1 MSNDDAHTGFTPPTI
16 EEIAG
21 LLPNYEIISFIAQ
34 GGMGAVYLA
43 NQKSLDRP
51 VAIKILPRHFGEDA
65 EFRASFEAEAKS
77 MAKLNHPNLIGIYDF
92 GQVDGLLYIIMEMVK
107 GKSLY
112 HSAYGKTIAP
122 TEAARIVRD
131 ICRGLAN
138 AHKHGILHR
147 DIKPANIL
155 LDPMASPK
163 IGDFGLARPVGEHEK
178 DSAFGTPGYT
188 APEVI
193 HNPKAVDEST
203 DIFAVGV
210 LLYELLTAKLPESI
224 YTSASATN
232 KCNPKFDQIIR
243 KAIHPTPA
251 MRFRSADAMA
261 DALESLTKEEKNVTP
276 LLAASPVI
284 SRNAPAKTLLTVGS
298 SPTGAPTGGPRSTIN
313 PYVNK
318 GSNIPFIR
326 NIIVIIALL
335 AVIVIAW
342 EGLKKVEAHRATE
355 KQRVAKLKKEDAEKK
370 AKDKAAA
377 KNKTANKPKTKP
389 AKSFDIP
396 KARPE
401 SAMETLN
408 RLQPQLKRGI
418 RTEMPK
424 GCIGRAGRIRFHIK
438 DEMSWHHAQ
447 AFCESYGGHLSVLPE
462 NSDLS
467 WITSQLKSGETI
479 WLGAGSAG
487 NKEWCW
493 IDGSPWKL
501 NIRTTS
507 NAACVAVD
515 DTAILTPR
523 SAAEKHSFFIEWK
536 TDGSTTASVKK
547 QLQRCAKSLKSA
559 NPSYPAGTVTYD
571 SRNFLMVGQSTTWTS
586 ANEMAKSAGGSLAIP
601 STPDESQWMFGFAAA
616 YISNDQACW
625 IGALRE
631 AKSKWHWISGEPW
644 TFAKWAPDSP
654 TEDTS
659 SPAVAAL
666 VKPGNW
672 KDFPM
677 ETRLDY
683 FIIEWSKDGQG
694 GKTATNPSSKSDS
707 GLDTGLI
714 AKRQK
719 CARILQEYQKTHD
732 KNLTN
737 NIKGYE
743 QDLRSYQ
750 RSLPKSQQ
758 EAYGAGIL
766 EMISRYTN
774 NRIPED
780 LPRGNM
786 PAKAA
791 KILNDRLKKQAR
803 LESEYLSKTEDI
815 REKYRRSLYRA
826 LAHFKEKGLTTNIR
840 EIQNEIDHTG
850 EKGSAFIDYIIDAP

>member
-16 EEIAG
+16 EEIGG

-65 EFRASFEAEAKS
+65 DFRASFEAEAKS

-112 HSAYGKTIAP
+112 HSAYGKIIAS

-155 LDPMASPK
+155 LDPSASPK

-193 HNPKAVDEST
+193 HNPMAVDEST

-210 LLYELLTAKLPESI
+210 LLYELLTGKLPDSI
-224 YTSASATN
+224 YTSASAST

-261 DALESLTKEEKNVTP
+261 DALEPLTKETQNRNP
-276 LLAASPVI
+276 LLTASPHLAG
-284 SRNAPAKTLLTVGS
+284 NTPAKTLLTTGS
-298 SPTGAPTGGPRSTIN
+298 SPTGLPTGGPRSTRN
-313 PYVNK
+313 PYAHK

-326 NIIVIIALL
+326 NIIIIIALL

-342 EGLKKVEAHRATE
+342 EGLKKVEAHRAAE
-355 KQRVAKLKKEDAEKK
+355 KQRITKLKKEDAEKK
-370 AKDKAAA
+370 AKEAA
-377 KNKTANKPKTKP
+377 KAKTANKPKQAPK
-389 AKSFDIP
+389 KSFNIP
-396 KARPE
+396 KPRPE
-401 SAMETLN
+401 TAMETLS

-424 GCIGRAGRIRFHIK
+424 GCVGKAGRIRFHIK
-438 DEMSWHHAQ
+438 NEMSWHEAQ

-479 WLGAGSAG
+479 WLGAGTAG
-487 NKEWCW
+487 NKQWCW
-493 IDGSPWKL
+493 IDGTPWKL

-515 DTAILTPR
+515 DTAILTPQ
-523 SAAEKHSFFIEWK
+523 SAAAKHSFFIEWK
-536 TDGSTTASVKK
+536 ADGSNPASIKK
-547 QLQRCAKSLKSA
+547 QLSRCAESLTSA
-559 NPSYPAGTVTYD
+559 NPTYPAGTVTYD
-571 SRNFLMVGQSTTWTS
+571 SRNFLMVGESATWTS
-586 ANEMAKSAGGSLAIP
+586 ANELAKSAGGSLAIP
-601 STPDESQWMFGFAAA
+601 STPDESEWMVGFAAA
-616 YISNDQACW
+616 YIKNDQACW

-631 AKSKWHWISGEPW
+631 AKSKWQWISGEPW
-644 TFAKWAPDSP
+644 TFAKWAPESP
-654 TEDTS
+654 DEDTTT
-659 SPAVAAL
+659 PAAAAL

-694 GKTATNPSSKSDS
+694 HKTVKTSSNSDS
-707 GLDTGLI
+707 GLIG
-714 AKRQK
+714 KRQK
-719 CARILQEYQKTHD
+719 CAHILGEYQKTHD

-743 QDLRSYQ
+743 QDLRSYK
-750 RSLPKSQQ
+750 RSLPRSLQ

-766 EMISRYTN
+766 QMSSRYVN

-780 LPRGNM
+780 LPRDNM
-786 PAKAA
+786 PAKAS
-791 KILNDRLKKQAR
+791 KILDDRLKKQSQ
-803 LESEYLSKTEDI
+803 LESKYLDKTEDI

-826 LAHFKEKGLTTNIR
+826 LEHFKEKGLTTNIR

-850 EKGSAFIDYIIDAP
+850 VKGSEFIDYIIDAS